1 MHDATP
7 WTISAGREAKSARRP
22 TSTEGAMSL
31 KQSVTSGIMT
41 DGGDESATVGLLL
54 SALAPILDRLST
66 TVGLVHRIELL
77 ANVSSV
83 SRL

>member
-31 KQSVTSGIMT
+31 KQSVTHSTSEI
-41 DGGDESATVGLLL
+41 ARF
-54 SALAPILDRLST
+54 PIP
-66 TVGLVHRIELL
+66 
-77 ANVSSV
+77 
-83 SRL
+83 